1 MRRVLRRIYLV
12 APLIPQLKELLKL
25 NQDSM
30 EVNYHLDL
38 VVDYTPEGFLG
49 DLWLMVYYFVATI
62 LPWNWGPRVF
72 RD

>member
-30 EVNYHLDL
+30 EVNNH
-38 VVDYTPEGFLG
+38 
-49 DLWLMVYYFVATI
+49 
-62 LPWNWGPRVF
+62 
-72 RD
+72 